1 VYILMFICADV
12 HLLLRVPISSVFC
25 LLRENVVEA
34 KKKAKRERVAFRGAR
49 TMTTSR
55 CLNEHNV
62 TT

>member
-1 VYILMFICADV
+1 VCILMFICADV
-12 HLLLRVPISSVFC
+12 HLLLRPKVKGAH
-25 LLRENVVEA
+25 ENVSEA